1 MYNNIEPEHIF
12 ISPYIWND
20 DSMVQKMK
28 VDKIIQENV
37 NNFLLVKDFTSK
49 TLRTK
54 KNSSNQINSKIEV
67 ERIPLKRNFE
77 VSFI

>member
-1 MYNNIEPEHIF
+1 
-12 ISPYIWND
+12 
-20 DSMVQKMK
+20 MVQKMK